1 LLGKSVIR
9 FAFAKST
16 IILALTAVTAWFPAE
31 AQQPPPKLYR
41 IGFLR
46 AVACIK
52 ETDLFLGL
60 RELGYN
66 EGRNLVIECRTSFGK
81 GELPDLA
88 AELVRL
94 NIDVLVSEG
103 TKTTLAAKQATKVIP
118 IVMVYVG
125 DPVASGI
132 ANSLA
137 RPGGNVTGL
146 SANLNEIITKHL
158 EILKEAAPRISRV
171 ALLMDSTNLGQT
183 LLAEELD
190 AAARVMGVR
199 VHRLDVLTPAALDG
213 SFAVA
218 LRERAEAFIILPL
231 PALGPPDVRRITE
244 FALNNRLL
252 TITYNTPYFDTGM
265 LMLYGPNIPDQ
276 YRRVGSYVDKI
287 LKGARPADL
296 PIQQPTKID
305 FIINQRT
312 ARAIRVKIPESL
324 LERADQII
332 N

>member
-1 LLGKSVIR
+1 VIK
-9 FAFAKST
+9 FTFAKST
-16 IILALTAVTAWFPAE
+16 IILALAAVTAWFPVE
-31 AQQPPPKLYR
+31 AQQPAPKVYR

-60 RELGYN
+60 RELGYS
-66 EGRNLVIECRTSFGK
+66 EAQNLIIECRTSFGK

-88 AELVRL
+88 AELLRL
-94 NIDVLVSEG
+94 NLDVLVSEG
-103 TKTTLAAKQATKVIP
+103 TRTTLVAKQATKVIP

-158 EILKEAAPRISRV
+158 EILKEVAPRISRV

-183 LLAEELD
+183 LLAEQLD

-199 VHRLDVLTPAALDG
+199 VHRLDVLTPAALEG

-231 PALGPPDVRRITE
+231 PSLGPPDIRRITE

-252 TITYNTPYFDTGM
+252 TITYNTPYFDAGM

-287 LKGARPADL
+287 LKGAKPADL

-312 ARAIRVKIPESL
+312 ARALHVKIPEAL
-324 LERADQII
+324 LQRAEQII